1 MSPEKCLYHKYLDK
15 DTIIGGIWYFPFPE
29 LYSHPP
35 VLPCKLHPL
44 LSCNLHSLLSCKLHP
59 VHRLPSCNMLPA
71 KSLKIHQYVSKV
83 KEWGPLICFMLNK
96 DKEKATLP
104 LKSNPSV
111 DISFV
116 IGGTG
121 AGWIIVIGG
130 RKGRVEHVY
139 IYSDVTKFVPCPRD
153 LGNTIRH
160 VCFTPNSLFI
170 LNARNVEPFF
180 SRSPFFWG
188 KKGY

>member
-1 MSPEKCLYHKYLDK
+1 MQVA
-15 DTIIGGIWYFPFPE
+15 FPPAMQVAFPPAMQVAF
-29 LYSHPP
+29 PP
-35 VLPCKLHPL
+35 VMQVASPPVMQLAFPPVMQLD
-44 LSCNLHSLLSCKLHP
+44 SLLSCKLHP
-59 VHRLPSCNMLPA
+59 EHRLPSCNMLTA
-71 KSLKIHQYVSKV
+71 QSLKIHQYVSKV

-139 IYSDVTKFVPCPRD
+139 
-153 LGNTIRH
+153 
-160 VCFTPNSLFI
+160 LFRCHEI
-170 LNARNVEPFF
+170 CSV
-180 SRSPFFWG
+180 ST
-188 KKGY
+188 